1 MEQSPLQLTPVG
13 AFRFNTDQN
22 KLEYYDGN
30 QWVTVN
36 STSPQQHTGGTR
48 AVRMGGNLAPN
59 WINVI
64 DYFQIETTGNAIDF
78 GDLIGGSIGGAV
90 VSSRTRGLYAGGYKS
105 PHNSASTTQIER
117 IEFATPSNGID
128 FNDLTQARMDFS
140 GMSNGTRGVFAGGSN
155 KPSGQPWASY
165 NIIDYV
171 TIASSANAVDFG
183 DISPGVSSQSGCN
196 GAASPTRGVF
206 ASGSWNVNLTTI
218 NIATTGNTTSWG
230 TLVGG
235 HNNTVGSD
243 SNAIRVIYSG
253 AYQQTQIQYST
264 IATGGDSEDF
274 GDTTIKKYIPA
285 VAASS
290 TRCTIAGGRQM
301 PSPSAVENG
310 IEYVQ
315 IMSQGNSVDFGDL
328 TQNVYNCQGISNGH
342 GGLG

>member
-1 MEQSPLQLTPVG
+1 MTQQPPLQSPPVG
-13 AFRFNTDQN
+13 AFRFNTYSS

-30 QWVTVN
+30 QWVN
-36 STSPQQHTGGTR
+36 ITSDSPDVQTGGTR

-64 DYFQIETTGNAIDF
+64 DYVNIDTTGNAADF

-117 IEFATPSNGID
+117 IEFAIPSNGID

-140 GMSNGTRGVFAGGSN
+140 GMNNQTRGVFAGGNN
-155 KPSGQPWASY
+155 KPSGQPWVSY

-183 DISPGVSSQSGCN
+183 DMATAGAQGGCN

-206 ASGSWNVNLTTI
+206 AADSNNANIKTI
-218 NIATTGNTTSWG
+218 TFASTGNATGWG
-230 TLVGG
+230 TMVGG
-235 HNNTVGSD
+235 YNNTVGSD

-253 AYQQTQIQYST
+253 AYGQTEIQYST
-264 IATGGDSEDF
+264 IATGGDSATF
-274 GDTTIKKYIPA
+274 GDTTIKKYLPA

-290 TRCTIAGGRQM
+290 TRCIIAGGRQM

-315 IMSQGNSVDFGDL
+315 IMSQGNSIDFGDL
-328 TQNVYNCQGISNGH
+328 TQSVYNCQGISNGH